1 MSLFN
6 PYDNF
11 VSYTS
16 ITIIL
21 YMAKWDSER
30 LSKLS
35 QVTQQVRK
43 FEQTQMD
50 PLAGEQDIQIL
61 VCVKL
66 GTWISDGEVWMLG

>member
-1 MSLFN
+1 
-6 PYDNF
+6 
-11 VSYTS
+11 
-16 ITIIL
+16 
-21 YMAKWDSER
+21 MAKWDSEK

-61 VCVKL
+61 VCVQF
-66 GTWISDGEVWMLG
+66 GTWISDGEVWMLD